1 MAPTPAPESMSPLA
15 RARAEIARAQ
25 IRPFLGMIDAVLVD
39 GEGEFDFTGAIRVTD
54 ARAAW
59 LWMSRDLGQG
69 LIDPESAVDDE
80 AGRARLEAAMPEL
93 IARAKDAL
101 LAAESSVETTR
112 RLRAQ
117 LGGESAWDRLPMV
130 LSAVQTRALLAKAQ
144 EFGSAT
150 NGMTDEATL
159 TLALQSL
166 PLSDPTVAALMM
178 QAAIGRVSNP
188 SRLIMAVIR
197 LAGEATE
204 LALMRSGYGPIVDAI
219 LAHAQNQLP
228 SLAQLGSFGDTD
240 LLCRAIDRYHRLMR
254 AVIGYV
260 ELTRGNR
267 WANITAA
274 LTTTISNQLEPRM
287 QNVPPDVTMALRRMR
302 ETNDRLDSDQILAA
316 LNGMYLLSTVRDC
329 RDSLAVNAVFDQVWN
344 IIGQTLEFQIER
356 NLDILRANPTDRVTS
371 ARLDAALKMAEL
383 RFNADYAEVLRRAK
397 DVAEKRPMPGVPQAP
412 GA

>member
-1 MAPTPAPESMSPLA
+1 MSPLA
-15 RARAEIARAQ
+15 RARAEIARAH

-54 ARAAW
+54 ARAVW
-59 LWMSRDLGQG
+59 LWMVRDLGQG
-69 LIDPESAVDDE
+69 LLDLESATNDE
-80 AGRARLEAAMPEL
+80 QGRERLEAAIPEL

-101 LAAESSVETTR
+101 IAAQSSIETTR

-117 LGGESAWDRLPMV
+117 LGGETAWDRLPMV
-130 LSAVQTRALLAKAQ
+130 MTAVQSRALLSKAQ

-150 NGMTDEATL
+150 NGMTDDATL

-166 PLSDPTVAALMM
+166 PLSDPAVSALMM
-178 QAAIGRVSNP
+178 HAAIGHVANP

-197 LAGEATE
+197 LADEATE
-204 LALMRSGYGPIVDAI
+204 MAFVRSGYGPLIDAI

-228 SLAQLGSFGDTD
+228 SLAQVGAFGDTD

-260 ELTRGNR
+260 ELTRGSR

-274 LTTTISNQLEPRM
+274 LTTSISNQLEPRL

-344 IIGQTLEFQIER
+344 LIGETLEIQIER
-356 NLDILRANPTDRVTS
+356 NLDNLRANPADRVTS

-383 RFNADYAEVLRRAK
+383 RFNAEYAEVMRRAK
-397 DVAEKRPMPGVPQAP
+397 DVTEKRPMPGVPLSP
-412 GA
+412 GL